1 MMFANIENE
10 FYLMFFAA
18 ITILAVL
25 NPFGNLTQFLAMSEG
40 LPLKLR
46 KKLFA
51 TILYTAFIIVLV
63 FLFSGSFFMNYVFRV
78 DLNDLRIAGGL
89 ILIIMAIKNLLF
101 STKLATQ
108 DFSHYQEFDEK
119 ELLRRSLIPM
129 AFPMLV
135 GPGTLASV
143 VVIAE
148 DGGIKVALGA
158 VLMAFLF
165 MAILFYY
172 AAAIEKIVGKLI
184 LHVFS
189 RIAQV
194 FIVAMGVKMMIVG
207 IKGIFGLN

>member
-1 MMFANIENE
+1 MENE

-63 FLFSGSFFMNYVFRV
+63 FLFSGSFFMSYVFRV

-89 ILIIMAIKNLLF
+89 ILIIMAVKNLLF

-148 DGGIKVALGA
+148 DGGVKVALGA

-165 MAILFYY
+165 MA
-172 AAAIEKIVGKLI
+172 V
-184 LHVFS
+184 
-189 RIAQV
+189 
-194 FIVAMGVKMMIVG
+194 
-207 IKGIFGLN
+207 